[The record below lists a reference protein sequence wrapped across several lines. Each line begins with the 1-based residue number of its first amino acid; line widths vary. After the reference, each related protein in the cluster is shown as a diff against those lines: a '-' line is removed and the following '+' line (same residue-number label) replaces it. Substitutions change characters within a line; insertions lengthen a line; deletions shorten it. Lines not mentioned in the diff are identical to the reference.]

1 MPKKA
6 KAKDWPKYTR
16 AQKDSVKNDLGAYL
30 DNKYGDLSW
39 ATKLAGKKLISDA
52 TTFMQK
58 RRADSLATVKAKAKA
73 KIDSVMTKGQAQ
85 KRK

>member
-16 AQKDSVKNDLGAYL
+16 AQKDSVKSDLGAYL
-30 DNKYGDLSW
+30 DKKYSDLSW
-39 ATKLAGKKLISDA
+39 PTKLAGKKLISDA
-52 TTFMQK
+52 TSFMQK
-58 RRADSLATVKAKAKA
+58 HRADSLATVKAKVKA
-73 KIDSVMTKGQAQ
+73 KIDAVMTKGEAQ